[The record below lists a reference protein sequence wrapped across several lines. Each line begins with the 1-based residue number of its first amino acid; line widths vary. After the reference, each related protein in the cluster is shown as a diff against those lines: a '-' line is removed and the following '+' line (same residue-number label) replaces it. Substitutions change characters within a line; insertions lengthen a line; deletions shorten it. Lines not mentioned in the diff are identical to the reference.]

1 MSKLE
6 EKEIK
11 DLQDNQSKINQLIN
25 QIGFHYFQKMNAR
38 RTLKNLIKQ
47 SDTITKDQ
55 QNLFKDLENKY
66 GKIEID
72 LPSGEFKKIETK
84 SSE

>member
-25 QIGFHYFQKMNAR
+25 KIGFHYFQKMNAR